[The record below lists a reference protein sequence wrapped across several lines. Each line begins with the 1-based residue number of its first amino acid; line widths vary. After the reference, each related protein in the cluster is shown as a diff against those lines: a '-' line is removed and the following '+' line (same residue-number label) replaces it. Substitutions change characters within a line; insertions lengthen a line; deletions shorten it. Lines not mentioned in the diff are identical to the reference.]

1 MPRPHQLRLILLVC
15 IVSGAC
21 ITSRAAP
28 AQAQAPS
35 SQRQSSAKTGPTDR
49 EFFQELYDRG
59 EFLEDEKIRNPD
71 GWVVG
76 LKRALNTDYVCF
88 SNDAHS
94 GRFFTFIAWAY
105 DENYSAAGDRGAA
118 ALGFSESRRVSD
130 ADMQK
135 QVNAMQAIQKSAPYV
150 HFIAGDQLEAYPP
163 DAQKF
168 FQAGGRVLIVT
179 NYEKGARRENLHYR
193 EDGDNL
199 WFATVSTTGAAAD
212 DSRPSKVLSIS
223 IDPPTMH
230 YTESATVEETAFTTA
245 SGVRTATSEDTGA
258 GACEKIPEPKR

>member
-1 MPRPHQLRLILLVC
+1 MRRADQIRRRGLQLLWVIC

-21 ITSRAAP
+21 VAG
-28 AQAQAPS
+28 
-35 SQRQSSAKTGPTDR
+35 GPTLVHAQSNAAAKPGPSDR
-49 EFFQELYDRG
+49 DYFQKLYDHG

-105 DENYSAAGDRGAA
+105 DESYSAADDRGA
-118 ALGFSESRRVSD
+118 ALGFSDSRRASN

-135 QVNAMQAIQKSAPYV
+135 QVVAMQAIQKSAPYV

-179 NYEKGARRENLHYR
+179 NYEKGSRRENLHYR
-193 EDGDNL
+193 GDGDNL
-199 WFATVSTTGAAAD
+199 WFATVPADGGSAD
-212 DSRPSKVLSIS
+212 DSRGSKVLSIS
-223 IDPPTMH
+223 IDPATMH
-230 YTESATVEETAFTTA
+230 YTESATIEETAFTTPT
-245 SGVRTATSEDTGA
+245 GVRTATSKDTGA

>member
-15 IVSGAC
+15 IVSGGALV
-21 ITSRAAP
+21 SRPAAG
-28 AQAQAPS
+28 QAQLGAKAGPS
-35 SQRQSSAKTGPTDR
+35 DR
-49 EFFQELYDRG
+49 EYFQKLYDRG
-59 EFLEDEKIRNPD
+59 EFLEDQKIRNPD

-88 SNDAHS
+88 NDDAHS

-105 DENYSAAGDRGAA
+105 DENYSAVDDRGAA

-135 QVNAMQAIQKSAPYV
+135 QVDAMQAIQKSAPYV

-179 NYEKGARRENLHYR
+179 NYEKGVRRENLHYR
-193 EDGDNL
+193 GDGDNL
-199 WFATVSTTGAAAD
+199 WFATVPSDGGAAQGD
-212 DSRPSKVLSIS
+212 NRRGKVLGIS
-223 IDPPTMH
+223 IDPATMH
-230 YTESATVEETAFTTA
+230 YTESATIEEPAFTTA
-245 SGVRTATSEDTGA
+245 SGVRTATSKDTGA

>member
-1 MPRPHQLRLILLVC
+1 MPRPHQFRLILLIC
-15 IVSGAC
+15 IVSGASNA
-21 ITSRAAP
+21 SRPAS
-28 AQAQAPS
+28 AQAQSSPS
-35 SQRQSSAKTGPTDR
+35 QSSARAGPSDR
-49 EFFQELYDRG
+49 EYFQKLNDHG
-59 EFLEDEKIRNPD
+59 EFLEDQKIRNPD

-105 DENYSAAGDRGAA
+105 DENYSAADDRGAA
-118 ALGFSESRRVSD
+118 ALGFSASRRVSD
-130 ADMQK
+130 ADMQN
-135 QVNAMQAIQKSAPYV
+135 QVDAMQAIQKSAPYV

-179 NYEKGARRENLHYR
+179 NYEKGVRRENLHYR
-193 EDGDNL
+193 GDGDNL
-199 WFATVSTTGAAAD
+199 WFATVSTNGAAAD
-212 DSRPSKVLSIS
+212 DSRGSKVLGIS
-223 IDPPTMH
+223 IDPATML
-230 YTESATVEETAFTTA
+230 YTESATIEETAFTTA